1 MAGIIGVLV
10 LVIWIS
16 LVCFLLI
23 ASIETGGK
31 LKIIAIAAFLFV
43 LVVPPGLVVDGVRK
57 KEIEQPC
64 AEYELRMHYN
74 PATKTMM
81 PMRVCIL
88 RGEWVTE
95 DAPTP

>member
-1 MAGIIGVLV
+1 MAGIIGLFVLV
-10 LVIWIS
+10 SWLLLVF
-16 LVCFLLI
+16 FLLI
-23 ASIETGGK
+23 LSIDISGK

-43 LVVPPGLVVDGVRK
+43 LVVPPGLWVDEIRG
-57 KEIEQPC
+57 KEIEHPC

-88 RGEWVTE
+88 RGEWVT
-95 DAPTP
+95 DDVPTP